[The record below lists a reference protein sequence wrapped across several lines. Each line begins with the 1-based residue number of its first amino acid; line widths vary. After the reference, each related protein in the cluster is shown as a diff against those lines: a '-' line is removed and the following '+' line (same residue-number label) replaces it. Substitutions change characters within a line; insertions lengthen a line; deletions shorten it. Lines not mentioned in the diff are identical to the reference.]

1 MLLFSYKF
9 LDFGFWFLIQ
19 SKPLPPLSCKTL
31 LFIYKSSLL
40 NQEKFQ
46 NSKYHQN
53 LNCWM
58 AVLTGETEY
67 ITRLKQNGQPVYC
80 TYICMKTFLIS
91 IDYAYIDSF
100 INVR

>member
-1 MLLFSYKF
+1 
-9 LDFGFWFLIQ
+9 
-19 SKPLPPLSCKTL
+19 
-31 LFIYKSSLL
+31 
-40 NQEKFQ
+40 
-46 NSKYHQN
+46 
-53 LNCWM
+53 M

-100 INVR
+100 MNVR

>member
-19 SKPLPPLSCKTL
+19 SKPQSPLSCKTP
-31 LFIYKSSLL
+31 LFIYKSSSL
-40 NQEKFQ
+40 NHEKFQ

-67 ITRLKQNGQPVYC
+67 ITRLKQNGQPAYC

-91 IDYAYIDSF
+91 FDYAYIDSF
-100 INVR
+100 INVI